1 MSQAWSILLALTVAR
16 LTMGFQFQSVPA
28 LASYFTASGLS
39 FTALGTLTGAYL
51 LPGVIVALAGGWLS
65 RLLNDIRVLLTGIAL
80 MSVGGVVGWWSSS
93 FELALAARLVA
104 GAGAVCV
111 NVFVTKMAAGWFAG
125 RTDLPAAMGV
135 LVSSWPAG
143 LAIAALVLP
152 VLANTFGFGL
162 TQLIAPALCL
172 MAFVLVLLVWKD
184 PSAAPSGKSEGARD
198 RFTPREWGR
207 VILAGSIWGLYN
219 IAFVGVIAW
228 LPGFLSSE
236 GLPEQKASALSSL
249 IGWVAIFSVALGGW
263 IAARLTKPDRVA
275 LGSFVFSAVLIF
287 ALTQVGIEYVQP
299 RVMGLL
305 GFAMGPAAAMIM
317 TLPVAAARQSLQASA
332 MGIYFALYY
341 ALMALGPPA
350 MGRLLDATGDASAPL
365 VVAAALML
373 SCTGLWTAFRLS
385 AGRMEPAEKTA

>member
-39 FTALGTLTGAYL
+39 FAALGTLTGAYL

-65 RLLNDIRVLLTGIAL
+65 RLLSDIRVLLTGLAL
-80 MSVGGVVGWWSSS
+80 MSVGGVVGWWSTS

-152 VLANTFGFGL
+152 VLANKLGFGL
-162 TQLIAPALCL
+162 TQLVAPALCL
-172 MAFVLVLLVWKD
+172 LAFVLVLSVWKD
-184 PSAAPSGKSEGARD
+184 PSAAPSGKSEGTRD
-198 RFTPREWGR
+198 RFTPREWGC

-236 GLPEQKASALSSL
+236 GMPEQKASALSSL

-263 IAARLTKPDRVA
+263 IAARVTKPDRVA
-275 LGSFVFSAVLIF
+275 LGSFIFSAVLIF

-299 RVMGLL
+299 WLMALL

-317 TLPVAAARQSLQASA
+317 TLPVAAARPSLHASA

-373 SCTGLWTAFRLS
+373 ACIGLWAAFRLS
-385 AGRMEPAEKTA
+385 AGRIEPAEKTA